1 MAELMP
7 KERLQPSLLDR
18 LADDEPGQHQESQDK
33 RVLSLPKLRQS
44 VLRDLGWLLNSTAL
58 EAVQDLRNVPYVSH
72 SVLNYGMPNLS
83 GVASSSIDTHILERR
98 LRQAIIDFEPRLLPN
113 SLKVKVL
120 TAKEE
125 MSVNALSF
133 LIEADLW
140 AQPLP
145 THLFIRSTLD
155 LETGHVDVSESLG

>member
-1 MAELMP
+1 MAELLP

-18 LADDEPGQHQESQDK
+18 LTDDEPTHLHETLDK
-33 RVLSLPKLRQS
+33 RVLSLSRLRQS

-58 EAVQDLRNVPYVSH
+58 EAVQDLQDAPYAAR

-83 GVASSSIDTHILERR
+83 GVAASGIDVHALERR
-98 LRQAIIDFEPRLLPN
+98 LRQAIVDFEPRLLQN
-113 SLKVKVL
+113 SLRVRVI
-120 TAKEE
+120 TAKDE
-125 MSVNALSF
+125 MNVNALTF

-145 THLFIRSTLD
+145 THLFIRSILD
-155 LETGHVDVSESLG
+155 LETGHVEVAEGSG